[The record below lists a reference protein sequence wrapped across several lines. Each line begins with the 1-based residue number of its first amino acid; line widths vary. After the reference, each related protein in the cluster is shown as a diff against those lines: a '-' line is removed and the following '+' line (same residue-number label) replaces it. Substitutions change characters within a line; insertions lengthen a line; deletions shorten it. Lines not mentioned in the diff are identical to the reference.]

1 MKHLSEFWRSTLR
14 YTLATFIGIV
24 LTFGTA
30 FAQQR
35 YGQKKTERMA
45 VLMVIGNLNYF
56 CESLDT
62 HIKDLEKRD
71 SLNQIVYNDWE
82 TDKRLPE
89 DTLRLFIESL
99 LYRDMK
105 LESNTAE
112 LVFSSNIEKWI
123 NIDNGEF
130 IEMVGNCFAFKHH
143 VVKIRQEMD
152 EEKQRLISTCMKTMV
167 YTDNPIQSVQER
179 VDWIFRSPEFC
190 WFIRGQHQLYISMLK
205 LDLMMLQELNE
216 RNKQRMQVTNEELKE
231 FGLYTQKE
239 YDPTP
244 SDDSE

>member
-24 LTFGTA
+24 LTFGTT

-71 SLNQIVYNDWE
+71 SLNQIVYNDWA

-105 LESNTAE
+105 WESNTAE

-130 IEMVGNCFAFKHH
+130 IEMVGNCFALKHH

-152 EEKQRLISTCMKTMV
+152 EEKQRLWYTFMKTIV
-167 YTDNPIQSVQER
+167 YTDNPTESLHESVKR
-179 VDWIFRSPEFC
+179 VFSTPEFC
-190 WFIRGQHQLYISMLK
+190 CFLRKQHQQYIPILK
-205 LDLMMLQELNE
+205 MSLMVLQEQNE
-216 RNKQRMQVTNEELKE
+216 RNKQLMRVTDKELKE
-231 FGLYTQKE
+231 FGFNEHKNYLYE
-239 YDPTP
+239 P
-244 SDDSE
+244 E